1 MKNQSNNFTYT
12 NEIQVAVPKQTAAS
26 FIINEQDWS
35 RVYRL
40 IEKFSEEIRWL
51 EILLS
56 IMLSSFV
63 SFAIAFFSAEEGQ
76 KFLIYSMLITGTA
89 SLCLFIFFL
98 ILKKNDGINKQRILD
113 EMKELCYVESASPIA
128 IQETDSPSAPYV
140 IDIWKATKS
149 DLPQGMRFY
158 KLDLNNALIT
168 TLKFKIVTSSQYWR
182 AGIKLASL
190 NTNADSLVL
199 TNKSFVLNLQK
210 NVDTTSVGV
219 DIYLN
224 GNIESAAHNTLPS
237 SVNTNK
243 ELIFTLER
251 TDNNSMNCYVN
262 DELVYSGRI
271 KKEFLKNIYLCTWGD
286 EYEYEIDFKG
296 IRYTT
301 GSL

>member
-1 MKNQSNNFTYT
+1 
-12 NEIQVAVPKQTAAS
+12 
-26 FIINEQDWS
+26 
-35 RVYRL
+35 
-40 IEKFSEEIRWL
+40 
-51 EILLS
+51 
-56 IMLSSFV
+56 
-63 SFAIAFFSAEEGQ
+63 
-76 KFLIYSMLITGTA
+76 
-89 SLCLFIFFL
+89 
-98 ILKKNDGINKQRILD
+98 
-113 EMKELCYVESASPIA
+113 
-128 IQETDSPSAPYV
+128 
-140 IDIWKATKS
+140 
-149 DLPQGMRFY
+149 
-158 KLDLNNALIT
+158 
-168 TLKFKIVTSSQYWR
+168 
-182 AGIKLASL
+182 
-190 NTNADSLVL
+190 
-199 TNKSFVLNLQK
+199 
-210 NVDTTSVGV
+210 VGV